1 MNINILLKSISSF
14 FILLVLQI
22 LIFNNIGITSWDII
36 PAFYILI
43 LILLPFET
51 PDWLILV
58 IAFIV
63 GLVIDIFADTLGLS
77 TSVCLLVA
85 FLRPLILRS
94 ISPRG
99 GFDQGSYPRVQYM
112 GLPWF
117 VQFSFMMILIHQTA
131 YYWLENFGFDHI
143 GQILI
148 KIFIGSFFSLIL
160 IVLSQFLIFRK

>member
-1 MNINILLKSISSF
+1 MNISILLKSISSF

-22 LIFNNIGITSWDII
+22 LIFNNIGITSWDIV

-51 PDWLILV
+51 PDWLILL

-63 GLVIDIFADTLGLS
+63 GLIIDIFADTLGLS
-77 TSVCLLVA
+77 ASVCLLVS
-85 FLRPLILRS
+85 FLRPFILRS

-99 GFDQGSYPRVQYM
+99 GYDQGSSPRVQYM

-117 VQFSFMMILIHQTA
+117 FQFSLMMILIHQAT
-131 YYWLENFGFDHI
+131 YYFLENYGFDNF
-143 GQILI
+143 GQVLVKIL
-148 KIFIGSFFSLIL
+148 IGSFFSLIL
-160 IVLSQFLIFRK
+160 IILSQFLVYRK